1 MNEKILFVDDDQNVL
16 SAYERILRRHYVV
29 ETALGGEEGLA
40 LMAERGSYAVVVSD
54 MQMPRMDGSQFL
66 AAVRERHPST
76 VRMLL
81 TGYAD
86 AASAIAAVNRGGL
99 FRFLTKPCSI
109 QDLVASI
116 SAAIEQHRLMNSER
130 ELLDKTLRS
139 SVRVFGEV
147 LAIVNP
153 TAFGRVE
160 RIQKIVSEIAA
171 EAGDTVGWEVEV
183 AVTLLHVGYVGVPDR
198 VLAAADRGKPLDEEE
213 QNLIDKAPQLAL
225 KLIRQIPRLDLV
237 RDIIDKLDR
246 PAIYPID
253 SNQLPCGS
261 RLIRIA
267 RDFDLLVAHGIPRP
281 QVYDQLRHRANRY
294 DPKYF
299 EALGRIVER
308 QLRPESR
315 QVALHEL
322 TPNMV
327 LENDLFS
334 TSGRFLLR
342 QGNTISSP
350 MRLRLETMVNTGEVL
365 PTFRVLVMPGA

>member
-16 SAYERILRRHYVV
+16 SAYERILRRQHVV

-40 LMAERGSYAVVVSD
+40 LMAERGPYAVVVSD

-109 QDLVASI
+109 QDLVAAI
-116 SAAIEQHRLMNSER
+116 TAALDQFRLVRAER
-130 ELLDKTLRS
+130 ELLDKTLRG
-139 SVRVFGEV
+139 SVRMFGEV

-160 RIQKIVSEIAA
+160 RIQKIVAEIAA
-171 EAGDTVGWEVEV
+171 EAGEAVDWEVEV
-183 AVTLLHVGYVGVPDR
+183 AVTLLHIGYVGVPDR
-198 VLAAADRGKPLDEEE
+198 VLAAADRGKLLDDEE
-213 QNLIDKAPQLAL
+213 QNQINKAPQLSL
-225 KLIRQIPRLDLV
+225 NLIRQIPRLDRV
-237 RDIIDKLDR
+237 REIIEKLDR
-246 PAIYPID
+246 PAVFPIEP
-253 SNQLPCGS
+253 NQLPCGS

-267 RDFDLLVAHGIPRP
+267 RDFDLLLAHGIPRP
-281 QVYDQLRHRANRY
+281 QAYDQLRHRANQF
-294 DPKYF
+294 DPRYF
-299 EALGRIVER
+299 EALGRIVYR

-327 LENDLFS
+327 LESDLFS

-342 QGNTISSP
+342 QGNSISSP
-350 MRLRLETMVNTGEVL
+350 MRLRLETMVNAGEVL
-365 PTFRVLVMPGA
+365 PMFRVLVLPGN